1 MDRPHGPDLLD
12 QAFTRAA
19 GASLVAGN
27 SVRLLRDGTGNYPQ
41 WLRAIGA
48 AQQYI
53 CFENF
58 IF

>member
-27 SVRLLRDGTGNYPQ
+27 AVQLLRDGAQNYPQ
-41 WLRAIGA
+41 WLHAIRDRKSVV
-48 AQQYI
+48 
-53 CFENF
+53 
-58 IF
+58 